1 MHDKYATLLSRVP
14 AGTAVVPAGS
24 YVVALNEATNRVQEF
39 GAGRAIPAA
48 TPQLSVYAIPT
59 EPFEALFYVQDAI
72 LCLKPDGSQFRP
84 GMCLKLKLSYVSATG
99 LLKLLL
105 TSRMREGR
113 SPDCI
118 TLENL
123 HTLLSR
129 EINAICARCA
139 QELSHRQTLSY
150 TRWWNDIAHG
160 TAYRDLLYT
169 PLMQLFTA
177 HGLRLDKA
185 AFAIAGVAPAP
196 LG

>member
-1 MHDKYATLLSRVP
+1 MHDKYTTVLSRVP
-14 AGTAVVPAGS
+14 AGTAAAPAGS
-24 YVVALNEATNRVQEF
+24 CVVTLNEVTNRVQEF
-39 GAGRAIPAA
+39 GPGRAIPAA

-59 EPFEALFYVQDAI
+59 EPFEALFCVQDAI
-72 LCLKPDGSQFRP
+72 LCTKPDGSEFHP
-84 GMCLKLKLSYVSATG
+84 GMCLRLKLSYVSVTG
-99 LLKLLL
+99 LQKLLL

-113 SPDCI
+113 SPDCL

-129 EINAICARCA
+129 EITAICARCA
-139 QELSHRQTLSY
+139 QELSHKQTLSY
-150 TRWWNDIAHG
+150 THWWNEIAHG

-185 AFAIAGVAPAP
+185 AFAIAGLAPAP